1 MFNYVCIHVYAS
13 VCVQA
18 HAYKCRHPRKSNIPS
33 PRVIIGCKQPAV
45 GTGSSSRS
53 LEEQCA
59 LSSSKASLKPKV
71 VFFFNIITIYICPP
85 FALPPHP
92 HVPPLPVY
100 ATFTPPLFLLR
111 KWQAYQVALR
121 LGTSPQIKSSQGNS
135 VGGKWSQEQGNVSDI
150 AGTPLLG
157 VPQNPELHNYNLYA
171 ESLSQTP
178 AGSLG
183 VSVQSQGGPGR
194 PGLLILWG

>member
-121 LGTSPQIKSSQGNS
+121 LGTSPPHIKARQDNS
-135 VGGKWSQEQGNVSDI
+135 VGGRKRVSK
-150 AGTPLLG
+150 AGKRVRNSPCFHCQDSYKKTK
-157 VPQNPELHNYNLYA
+157 LHNYNIYA
-171 ESLSQTP
+171 EGLYKSH
-178 AGSLG
+178 AGSLVVSS
-183 VSVQSQGGPGR
+183 VSV
-194 PGLLILWG
+194 